1 PGGYPD
7 ALDTLDD
14 RGVAQVRAE
23 YWKALRAF
31 GHDRG
36 QGTVIDMYPM
46 RTPLLP
52 LVARLFPDARTVF
65 VRRHPCDVV
74 LSNYM
79 QHYALNGA
87 TVHFL
92 GLADAVYLSA
102 STVELWLS
110 MRPRLPLRLVD
121 LCYEDLARQPEPTLR
136 ALPDALGLPWTDAV
150 LRHADRLPGLGRI
163 S

>member
-1 PGGYPD
+1 PAADAPVFLLGFARSGITLLNVILAGVPGVRTLEEKPTIERCAGLLAGMPGGYPD

-52 LVARLFPDARTVF
+52 LVA
-65 VRRHPCDVV
+65 
-74 LSNYM
+74 
-79 QHYALNGA
+79 
-87 TVHFL
+87 
-92 GLADAVYLSA
+92 
-102 STVELWLS
+102 
-110 MRPRLPLRLVD
+110 
-121 LCYEDLARQPEPTLR
+121 
-136 ALPDALGLPWTDAV
+136 
-150 LRHADRLPGLGRI
+150 
-163 S
+163 